1 MRPGADCTGSMQKC
15 NMLIKSSLSKI
26 RRLCLLIVPRLLQD
40 VLSAPNPLL
49 VVNGKVVFAAS

>member
-1 MRPGADCTGSMQKC
+1 MRPGAHCTGSMQKC

-26 RRLCLLIVPRLLQD
+26 GRLCLLIVPRLLQD